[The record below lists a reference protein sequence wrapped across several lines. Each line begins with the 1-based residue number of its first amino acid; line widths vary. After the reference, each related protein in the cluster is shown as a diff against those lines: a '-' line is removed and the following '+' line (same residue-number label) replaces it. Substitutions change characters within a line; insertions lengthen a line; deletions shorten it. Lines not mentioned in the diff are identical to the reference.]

1 MAKNVSYLKDMY
13 TKFTED
19 DLWLIKEIE
28 WERSIQGIREVQ
40 FALGNGYIGSRAILE
55 EVPIDAKPGTYIAG
69 IYDKLASQVSELVNF
84 PNPFN
89 FKFAVDGEKIGV
101 TAMDVIRHRRALN
114 MKKGLLLRD
123 TLYKNSKGQRFDYQ
137 SLRLVSM
144 SKKNFGMMQVVLTPL
159 DADCTIDV
167 QTGMDTSVYN
177 AGTLTEG
184 DKKHFRIKELGQKS
198 NAGYLVTETF
208 EKKHTLVYW
217 SGFYYEYRGK
227 KIYAKDNVFKIKVK
241 KDESIVF
248 TKIFSIEDFKVSK
261 SHKKHK
267 EDSFK
272 RFYRVFHSKFSS
284 LLDAH
289 IKEWD
294 KLWDVSDVQIKGT
307 ANLQINMR
315 LNIYHML
322 ICAHVDDGFSSI
334 GARTLS
340 GEGYRGHIFW
350 DAEIF
355 LLPFYLYTNPE
366 VAKNMLEYRYKRL
379 DQAREI
385 AKSFGYKGAMFPWES
400 GESGFDETPTWAKD
414 INGEIVKI
422 FTNHMEQHITPDIAY
437 ATYKYYTS
445 TDDEKFMKDC
455 GYEMLFE
462 TARFCADRLEHNKSK
477 DIYEI
482 TGVIGPDEFH
492 VDVKNNAYTN
502 MMVKWN
508 LLMAYEMAKQFK
520 EKHPKAYES
529 LTKRMKLKKEEMKKW
544 KSKAEKIKKMNINK
558 NGVIEQFDGYF
569 KLKDATFEE
578 MDENGIP
585 VLPEKLGTTD
595 MEKTQLLKQGDIT
608 VMLYLL
614 PELFTQDTVRI
625 NHLHYISR
633 TAHKSSLSPSVSS
646 IVACRA
652 GDIYRAYNLFNVSL
666 RADATNLYGNTA
678 EGAHAASLGGT
689 YQALIFGFAGL
700 SVSSEGLSISPSMPR
715 TWASLTFSFAWKG
728 RILKFEISRNM
739 VKVRIKS
746 GVKGE
751 LKIKVFGEERTLKGS
766 KNYIFEGDKKQT
778 ATEFYY

>member
-1 MAKNVSYLKDMY
+1 MAKNGSYLKNTY
-13 TKFTED
+13 ARFTED
-19 DLWLIKEIE
+19 DLWLIKEMD
-28 WERSIQGIREVQ
+28 WNRSIQGIREAQ

-55 EVPIDAKPGTYIAG
+55 EVPLDAKSGTYIAG
-69 IYDKLASQVSELVNF
+69 VYDKLAAQVSELVNF

-101 TAMDVIRHRRALN
+101 TAMDIIRHRRALN
-114 MKKGLLLRD
+114 MKKGLLLRN
-123 TLYKNSKGQRFDYQ
+123 TLYANSKAQRFDYQ
-137 SLRLVSM
+137 SLRFVSM
-144 SKKNFGMMQVVLTPL
+144 SKKNFGAMQVILTPL

-167 QTGMDTSVYN
+167 QTGIDTSVYN
-177 AGTLTEG
+177 SGTLTEG
-184 DKKHFRIKELGQKS
+184 NKKHFRIKELGQRS

-208 EKKHTLVYW
+208 EKRHTLVYW

-227 KIYAKDNVFKIKVK
+227 KIYAKDNVFKVKVK
-241 KDESIVF
+241 KDESIVL
-248 TKIFSIEDFKVSK
+248 TKIFSINDFQPSR
-261 SHKKHK
+261 SHTKHK
-267 EDSFK
+267 EESFK
-272 RFYRVFHSKFSS
+272 KFYKVFHSKFSS

-294 KLWDVSDVQIKGT
+294 KLWETSDVQVKGT

-322 ICAHVDDGFSSI
+322 ICAHVDNGFSSI

-355 LLPFYLYTNPE
+355 LLPFYLYTCPE
-366 VAKNMLEYRYKRL
+366 AAKNMLIYRHRRL
-379 DQAREI
+379 NEARKI
-385 AKSFGYKGAMFPWES
+385 AESFGYKGAMFPWES
-400 GESGFDETPTWAKD
+400 AESGFDETPTWAKD

-437 ATYKYYTS
+437 ATYRYYTS
-445 TDDEKFMKDC
+445 TDDENFMKDY
-455 GYEMLFE
+455 GYEVLFE
-462 TARFCADRLEHNKSK
+462 TARFCASRLEHNTSK

-482 TGVIGPDEFH
+482 GGVIGPDEFH

-508 LLMAYEMAKQFK
+508 LMTAYEMSKSFK

-529 LTKRMKLKKEEMKKW
+529 LTKRLKLKKDEIKKW
-544 KSKAEKIKKMNINK
+544 KSKAEKIKKLHTNK
-558 NGVIEQFDGYF
+558 EGVIEQFDCYF

-585 VLPEKLGTTD
+585 ILPENLGTTD
-595 MEKTQLLKQGDIT
+595 MGKTRLIKQGDVT

-614 PELFTQDTVRI
+614 SDFFTPKTVRI
-625 NHLHYISR
+625 NHLYYIPR
-633 TAHKSSLSPSVSS
+633 TAHKSSLSPSISS
-646 IVACRA
+646 VIACRA
-652 GDIYRAYNLFNVSL
+652 GDLYRAYNLFNVSL
-666 RADATNLYGNTA
+666 RADATNLYGNTS

-700 SVSSEGLSISPSMPR
+700 TVSGSGLSINPRMPR
-715 TWASLTFSFAWKG
+715 TWSSLMFSFFWKG
-728 RILKFEISRNM
+728 QLLKLEVSRNR
-739 VKVRIKS
+739 VRVRIKS
-746 GVKGE
+746 GAKNE
-751 LKIKVFGEERTLKGS
+751 LKIKIFGEEKILKGS
-766 KNYIFEGDKKQT
+766 KNYTFEGEKKQA